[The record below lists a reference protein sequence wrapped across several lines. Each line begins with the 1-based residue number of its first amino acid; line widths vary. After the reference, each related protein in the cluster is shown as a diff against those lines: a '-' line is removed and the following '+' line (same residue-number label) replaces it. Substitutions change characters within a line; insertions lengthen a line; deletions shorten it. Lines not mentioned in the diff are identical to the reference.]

1 MRLLR
6 SIILVVFALLL
17 AVPAMAQIPRAVF
30 AELGSA
36 TW

>member
-6 SIILVVFALLL
+6 SIILVALVLLL
-17 AVPAMAQIPRAVF
+17 AVPAMAQVPRAVF